1 MADRSFKE
9 YIGSRFYDQ
18 FFNAIK
24 SYVIQNRHNIELSSR
39 TVSSADYAE
48 LSDFEI
54 KSVGIDDRDGM
65 GIAFD
70 VLVEAEVYVK
80 EHHRHRDVNEDTCF
94 PWFIL
99 SCTADLS
106 RNMDDLCIHR
116 VDQYNQRNKQNK
128 PLSDSLVP
136 ISYKIDLDK
145 IATEF
150 LRKYYPE
157 ALRNP
162 IPVDPTVLADRLGLS
177 VVTQEIGRAHV

>member
-24 SYVIQNRHNIELSSR
+24 SYVIQNRNSIELSSH

-48 LSDFEI
+48 LSDFEV

-80 EHHRHRDVNEDTCF
+80 EHHRHRDVAEDTCF

-106 RNMDDLCIHR
+106 KNMDDLRIHR
-116 VDQYNQRNKQNK
+116 VDQYNQKTNKT
-128 PLSDSLVP
+128 SLCR
-136 ISYKIDLDK
+136 ILWYRSAIKSTLI
-145 IATEF
+145 
-150 LRKYYPE
+150 R
-157 ALRNP
+157 
-162 IPVDPTVLADRLGLS
+162 
-177 VVTQEIGRAHV
+177 

>member
-24 SYVIQNRHNIELSSR
+24 SYVIQNRNNIELSSR

-48 LSDFEI
+48 LSDFKI

-70 VLVEAEVYVK
+70 VIVEAKVYIK
-80 EHHRHRDVNEDTCF
+80 EYHHHRDVIEDACF
-94 PWFIL
+94 PWLTI

-106 RNMDDLCIHR
+106 QNLDDLNIQR
-116 VDQYNQRNKQNK
+116 VDF
-128 PLSDSLVP
+128 SD
-136 ISYKIDLDK
+136 IK
-145 IATEF
+145 ATEA
-150 LRKYYPE
+150 PE
-157 ALRNP
+157 
-162 IPVDPTVLADRLGLS
+162 V
-177 VVTQEIGRAHV
+177 

>member
-9 YIGSRFYDQ
+9 YIGRRFYDQ
-18 FFNAIK
+18 FFSAIK
-24 SYVIQNRHNIELSSR
+24 SYVIQNHNNIELSSR

-80 EHHRHRDVNEDTCF
+80 EHHRHRDVDEDTCF
-94 PWFIL
+94 LWFIL

-128 PLSDSLVP
+128 PCQILLFPSAIKL
-136 ISYKIDLDK
+136 ISI
-145 IATEF
+145 
-150 LRKYYPE
+150 R
-157 ALRNP
+157 
-162 IPVDPTVLADRLGLS
+162 
-177 VVTQEIGRAHV
+177 

>member
-24 SYVIQNRHNIELSSR
+24 SYVIQNRNSIELSSR

-48 LSDFEI
+48 LSDFEV

-65 GIAFD
+65 SIAFD

-80 EHHRHRDVNEDTCF
+80 EHHRHRDVAEDTCL

-106 RNMDDLCIHR
+106 KNMDDLRIHR
-116 VDQYNQRNKQNK
+116 VNQYSQKTNKT
-128 PLSDSLVP
+128 SLCQTP
-136 ISYKIDLDK
+136 WFQSATKSISI
-145 IATEF
+145 
-150 LRKYYPE
+150 R
-157 ALRNP
+157 
-162 IPVDPTVLADRLGLS
+162 
-177 VVTQEIGRAHV
+177 

>member
-24 SYVIQNRHNIELSSR
+24 SYVIPNRHNIELSSR

-80 EHHRHRDVNEDTCF
+80 EHHRPRDVDEVVR
-94 PWFIL
+94 PHQH
-99 SCTADLS
+99 S
-106 RNMDDLCIHR
+106 RSIQKH
-116 VDQYNQRNKQNK
+116 
-128 PLSDSLVP
+128 
-136 ISYKIDLDK
+136 
-145 IATEF
+145 
-150 LRKYYPE
+150 
-157 ALRNP
+157 
-162 IPVDPTVLADRLGLS
+162 G
-177 VVTQEIGRAHV
+177 